1 MPTMNEAN
9 LSCFHQDIPNFYDLR
24 KGYRMA
30 LLTSFNQAKYKR
42 KGLFQFNHEYPISN
56 LTMSNSLEITTTN
69 MVVLLYYSI
78 IGNHE
83 YTCTT
88 YLFNS
93 YMIIRKTNIPIETKT
108 VSV

>member
-1 MPTMNEAN
+1 MSTMNEAN
-9 LSCFHQDIPNFYDLR
+9 LSYFHQDIPNFYDLQ

-30 LLTSFNQAKYKR
+30 LLTSFNQAKYNR
-42 KGLFQFNHEYPISN
+42 KGLFLFNHKYTISN
-56 LTMSNSLEITTTN
+56 LTMPNSLEITPTN

-78 IGNHE
+78 VGNHK
-83 YTCTT
+83 YMCTT

-93 YMIIRKTNIPIETKT
+93 YTIIRKTNIPIETKT